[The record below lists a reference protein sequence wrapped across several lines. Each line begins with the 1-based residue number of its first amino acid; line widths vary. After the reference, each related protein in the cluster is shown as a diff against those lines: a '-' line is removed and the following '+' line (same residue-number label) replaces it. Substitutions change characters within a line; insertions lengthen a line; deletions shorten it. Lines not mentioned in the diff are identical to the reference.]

1 MVYITAT
8 AEKLRP
14 CPFCGSGALQGHVQ
28 GVYWTGCFN
37 VKCPIKPKAISTCN
51 STSMRKWNQRMEDA
65 E

>member
-14 CPFCGSGALQGHVQ
+14 CPFCRSGALQGCVQ
-28 GVYWTGCFN
+28 GVYRTGCFN
-37 VKCPIKPKAISTCN
+37 VKCPVKPKAISTY
-51 STSMRKWNQRMEDA
+51 SATSIRKWNQRMEDA